1 MADEKASKS
10 RELKVVLGI
19 GGGTARSIQRRLH
32 DIRFATRYFVGRGL
46 DIGAGPDGLA
56 LYAELFP
63 RVTQVDTWDV
73 AEGDAQVLSTMPDD
87 VYDFVY
93 SSHCLEH
100 LVDPRDGL
108 RNWFRVLKP
117 GGHLVVVVPDE
128 DLYEQGV
135 FPSTFN
141 TDHKWTFSI
150 HKNES
155 WSDRSI
161 NVVDLCLGLGSQCAI
176 HKIELLDAGYRY
188 AFPRFDQTRT
198 PIAESSI
205 ELIAQ
210 KLRRK

>member
-1 MADEKASKS
+1 MAGKTQSKG
-10 RELKVVLGI
+10 RELKVVLSVS
-19 GGGTARSIQRRLH
+19 GGTALSIQRRLH
-32 DIRFATRYFVGRGL
+32 DIRFATRYLVGRGL
-46 DIGAGPDGLA
+46 DIGAGADSLA

-73 AEGDAQVLSTMPDD
+73 AEGDAKVLATIPDNA
-87 VYDFVY
+87 YDFVY

-100 LVDPRDGL
+100 LVDPREGL

-117 GGHLVVVVPDE
+117 GGYLVVVVPDE

-141 TDHKWTFSI
+141 ADHKWTFSI

-161 NVVDLCLGLGSQCAI
+161 NVLDLCVSLGPQCVI

-188 AFPRFDQTRT
+188 ALPRFDQTQT
-198 PIAESSI
+198 PIAECAVEFI
-205 ELIAQ
+205 VQ
-210 KLRRK
+210 KL